1 MQLGDM
7 VRMQLSRLVTAA
19 FFVTAACASA
29 GGYPS
34 TVGDAG
40 TNISRAKTV
49 IDDASKAGADSLAP
63 DALQSAKAHLAE
75 ADAAQK
81 SGAKDKAA
89 MAARLAVADAS
100 YARAVAQRVMAERA
114 RATEENQ
121 LQSLSTGKAQ

>member
-1 MQLGDM
+1 MG
-7 VRMQLSRLVTAA
+7 RMQLSRLITVAV
-19 FFVTAACASA
+19 FLTAACASA

-40 TNISRAKTV
+40 SNISRAKAV

-114 RATEENQ
+114 RASEQSQ
-121 LQSLSTGKAQ
+121 LKSLSSGSAQ

>member
-1 MQLGDM
+1 MPLFRLIAAGGFM
-7 VRMQLSRLVTAA
+7 VV
-19 FFVTAACASA
+19 AACASS

-34 TVGDAG
+34 TVGDAPS
-40 TNISRAKTV
+40 NISRAKTV

-89 MAARLAVADAS
+89 MAARLAVADAT
-100 YARAVAQRVMAERA
+100 YARAVAQRITAERA
-114 RATEENQ
+114 RSSEQAQ
-121 LQSLSTGKAQ
+121 LQAVTAGSAQ